1 MGGSRP
7 LERPE
12 DLARHTLLHHMSW
25 RDDWQMWLTAIGI
38 DTVDSSKG
46 LEFDADLTM
55 YQAAM
60 DGLGVALGDAPLV
73 EPDLAAGRLVRP
85 FNIKV
90 PPSAAYYIVAL
101 EESWDRPKI
110 KGFREWLLATVSER
124 GKGGVGPGWRGQ

>member
-1 MGGSRP
+1 
-7 LERPE
+7 
-12 DLARHTLLHHMSW
+12 
-25 RDDWQMWLTAIGI
+25 MWLTGVGI
-38 DTVDSSKG
+38 DNVDPSKG
-46 LEFDADLTM
+46 LEFDAELTM

-60 DGLGVALGDAPLV
+60 DGLGVALGDAPLI

-85 FNIKV
+85 INIKV

-124 GKGGVGPGWRGQ
+124 GKGQVGPGWRGR